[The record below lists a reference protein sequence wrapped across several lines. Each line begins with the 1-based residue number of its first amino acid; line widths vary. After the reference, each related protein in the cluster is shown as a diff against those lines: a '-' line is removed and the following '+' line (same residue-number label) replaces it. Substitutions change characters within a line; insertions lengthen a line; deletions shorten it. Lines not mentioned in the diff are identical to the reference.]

1 MSEQNKMYVWKLTNG
16 KHGGLTMT
24 ASTQMRE
31 LDTMRYY
38 RVKDDSIEL
47 AAFVNYLRKTYL
59 TEHKGDITVSE
70 YASYAECMEHLS
82 QQGDIQ
88 VETQTMPT
96 QH

>member
-1 MSEQNKMYVWKLTNG
+1 MSEQNKMYVWKLTNN
-16 KHGGLTMT
+16 KNGGITMT

-31 LDTMRYY
+31 LDAVRYH
-38 RVKDDSIEL
+38 RAKDDNIQL

-59 TEHKGDITVSE
+59 TKHKGDITVSG
-70 YASYAECMEHLS
+70 YPSYAECMEHLS

-88 VETQTMPT
+88 FETQTMPT

>member
-1 MSEQNKMYVWKLTNG
+1 MSKQKTMYVWKLTSN

-31 LDTMRYY
+31 LDTMRYH
-38 RVKDDSIEL
+38 RAKDDNIEL

-59 TEHKGDITVSE
+59 TKHKGDITVSE
-70 YASYAECMEHLS
+70 YASYAECMEHLA

-88 VETQTMPT
+88 FETQTMPT